1 MKFMGSLKKN
11 KKIINITIC
20 ALCIFILLVFLS
32 SSSSTSLSLETI
44 AVKTNESRE
53 FVYLSDLNFITE
65 GGLSY
70 NGWSGHEIQIDKNQD
85 GGSISVIVDDE
96 KRVYNKGISIHA
108 KGQVVYDIS
117 AFSTDY
123 TRFTAKLGLEA
134 SKTTGSIWFE
144 IFVSNDRTTW
154 TSLLKTDTLTNTTPA
169 VDVDL
174 NIEGYKYLKIYV
186 DPAGA
191 NTSDHGNIAGAKLVT
206 KDYINDGVY
215 YDKLHPVDYYD
226 EILREHDAEYNY
238 SNNYR
243 LILEREFVNKL
254 GFWNIQNKAELSTDM
269 VELFDWML
277 SDNRIIEEVIEVGEI
292 SNSTKF
298 LTVIFDMNLMPL
310 PQLGSKPANI
320 PEVHEDIVVR

>member
-154 TSLLKTDTLTNTTPA
+154 TSL
-169 VDVDL
+169 
-174 NIEGYKYLKIYV
+174 
-186 DPAGA
+186 
-191 NTSDHGNIAGAKLVT
+191 
-206 KDYINDGVY
+206 
-215 YDKLHPVDYYD
+215 
-226 EILREHDAEYNY
+226 
-238 SNNYR
+238 
-243 LILEREFVNKL
+243 
-254 GFWNIQNKAELSTDM
+254 
-269 VELFDWML
+269 
-277 SDNRIIEEVIEVGEI
+277 
-292 SNSTKF
+292 
-298 LTVIFDMNLMPL
+298 
-310 PQLGSKPANI
+310 
-320 PEVHEDIVVR
+320 